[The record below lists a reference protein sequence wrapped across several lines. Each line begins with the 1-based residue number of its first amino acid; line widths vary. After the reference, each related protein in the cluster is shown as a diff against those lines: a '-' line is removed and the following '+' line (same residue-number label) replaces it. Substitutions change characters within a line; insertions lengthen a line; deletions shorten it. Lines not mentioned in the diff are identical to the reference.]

1 MENAVKRTIQKHQ
14 LLCKGDGV
22 IIGLS
27 GGADSSALLVVL
39 KKLSGELNLKLAAIH
54 VNHQL
59 RGEEALRDQIF
70 AEKLCHRLEI
80 PFKVVSVDVGN
91 VAKTKGI
98 SFEMAGRDVRYEA
111 FEAYRQA
118 LGYEKIAVAHHLND
132 QAETVLQR
140 LIRGSGLEGL
150 AGMRPRR
157 DEVVIRP
164 LLYVSRADI
173 EAYCQSE
180 QIEILVDHTNLET
193 EYSRNFVRLE
203 LIPQID
209 QRFQTKVSETI
220 SRTADLLAQDADYF
234 EIQVEDLWSG
244 LVKYEVG
251 ELLVSTEALLKLHPA
266 LQGRVIRRLFKEIN
280 GQTTDLSH
288 VHVAQILRICS
299 GRAMKCFVYRRV
311 SFTACGGLLRTTLVN
326 EDLPLAPENEKMP
339 NIVIETVTDLKN
351 MGMKAEENAIYVN
364 VASIQGELSL
374 RHRQSGD
381 RFRPWGMKGHKKL
394 KDFFVDLK
402 IPREDRDQIWL
413 LCDEEK
419 ILWVCGWRQ
428 SEDTR
433 VTELTNQILKLSLS
447 EVVSQN

>member
-14 LLCKGDGV
+14 LLYKGDGV

-150 AGMRPRR
+150 AGMRSRR

-220 SRTADLLAQDADYF
+220 ARTADLLAQDADYF
-234 EIQVEDLWSG
+234 EMQVEDLWSG

-339 NIVIETVTDLKN
+339 TIVIETVTDLKN

-364 VASIQGELSL
+364 AASIQGELSL

>member
-14 LLCKGDGV
+14 LLYKGDGV

-220 SRTADLLAQDADYF
+220 ARTADLLAQDADYF
-234 EIQVEDLWSG
+234 EMQVEDHWSS

-339 NIVIETVTDLKN
+339 TIVIETVTDLMN

-364 VASIQGELSL
+364 AASIQGELSL